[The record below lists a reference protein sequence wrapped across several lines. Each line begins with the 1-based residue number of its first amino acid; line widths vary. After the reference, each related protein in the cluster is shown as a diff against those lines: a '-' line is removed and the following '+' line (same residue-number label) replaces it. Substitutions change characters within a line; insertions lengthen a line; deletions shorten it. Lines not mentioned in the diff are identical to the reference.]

1 MPDIEA
7 RNEIMKT
14 LYNAILQADEDYAH
28 TAHLLLSKYRDD
40 YREEEAQIL
49 EATTT
54 IEELPEVIKEMV
66 KDPEVSNLVKQYKKT
81 DEQYTV
87 EKSLVD
93 LDDVIEK
100 PELELADKQE
110 KIDDL
115 KDISA
120 KLIANG
126 GGVQSLGVV
135 KEIGEKV
142 AELTEDIEE
151 REEMKV
157 TKVKESTTS
166 RKKRRRS
173 Y

>member
-1 MPDIEA
+1 MPDIET

-14 LYNAILQADEDYAH
+14 LYNAILQADEDYAN
-28 TAHLLLSKYRDD
+28 TAHLLLTRYQEE
-40 YREEEAQIL
+40 YIEEEAQIL
-49 EATTT
+49 EEAT
-54 IEELPEVIKEMV
+54 IIDELPPEIKEII
-66 KDPEVSNLVKQYKKT
+66 KDPDINDLVKQYKKT

-100 PELELADKQE
+100 PELELEDKQE
-110 KIDDL
+110 KLDDL

-126 GGVQSLGVV
+126 ASNSLGVIQ
-135 KEIGEKV
+135 EIGEKV
-142 AELTEDIEE
+142 AELKTDIQE
-151 REEMKV
+151 REDTRVGKQKT
-157 TKVKESTTS
+157 TKRT
-166 RKKRRRS
+166 RRRRS